1 MSDGKD
7 FPPRPTVPRQLLLM
21 LAVAAAESREGP
33 NKLQIGGV
41 FPPSVPQLVR
51 VRLESLCRDIV
62 RTYAPPPAP
71 PFSTP
76 PAGSD
81 SVTHTSRENE
91 QAYRAHLEREH
102 FKEALCTIMESDT
115 IFGLAP
121 REARGQL
128 LELRELLRSLPTE
141 GISR

>member
-7 FPPRPTVPRQLLLM
+7 LPPRPTVPRQLLLM

-62 RTYAPPPAP
+62 RSYAPPAAP

-76 PAGSD
+76 PADAD
-81 SVTHTSRENE
+81 SVKHTNRENE
-91 QAYRAHLEREH
+91 QAYQAHLEREH
-102 FKEALCTIMESDT
+102 FKEALCAIMESDT
-115 IFGLAP
+115 IFSLAP
-121 REARGQL
+121 REARDHL
-128 LELRELLRSLPTE
+128 LELRNLLRSLPSE